1 MRRRHGIALRDTS
14 ALRTSPVLVYHAT
27 AHNHESDVARKAL
40 SEKEFRIAL
49 GKETYTIPAIRM
61 KMPGTQEAL

>member
-1 MRRRHGIALRDTS
+1 
-14 ALRTSPVLVYHAT
+14 VLVYHAT